1 MSPLEPVINPVK
13 FHSNCINSLG
23 GVVQTSFCD
32 SFTSVENYKKNTFF
46 SKGHNS
52 AKNHSIKKPVTYA
65 QGLEPVINPVKFHSN
80 CVSTL
85 GGVVQTN
92 FKI

>member
-13 FHSNCINSLG
+13 FHSNCM

-32 SFTSVENYKKNTFF
+32 SFTSVENYKKNAFF

-52 AKNHSIKKPVTYA
+52 ARNHSIKKPVKYA
-65 QGLEPVINPVKFHSN
+65 QGLEAVTNPLKFHSN
-80 CVSTL
+80 CIITLITL
-85 GGVVQTN
+85 GGVVQIN